1 MFGVSVSAEQR
12 YSDEPTPGLVSA
24 LLGDSTAKE
33 NSLSGDSTIV
43 LPTVLYEGHCKEE
56 HLCFQP

>member
-43 LPTVLYEGHCKEE
+43 LPTVLYEGH
-56 HLCFQP
+56 